1 MSKRKRLVAWTLS
14 AALLLNNI
22 SITYAANG
30 EADINN
36 QVTAEKEISDVPV
49 QEISGEDSENIG
61 GDITSDNLGEPV
73 LHAAEMQESTA
84 DEEEKLKETFSK
96 ENAETTEEGEK
107 TEVEDGSEKKSDSAN
122 AATKETN
129 AETEKVTDE
138 KTASEQTD
146 NGENKGEDIEEQEEA
161 VQDQSRETRT
171 ETVENKQETD
181 AVRTSGDLAEEEKA
195 EDREIS
201 APSDLVVSDSTYTTI
216 SLSWKEVSDADFC
229 EIWRAEEE
237 NGEYEKIADGL
248 TEATNYTDKT
258 VSSGVTYYYK
268 VRSYKMVEEEQIYS
282 GFSGVVS
289 GKTLSIPA
297 PSGFEARQNGSYISL
312 RWDYMQLRWDL
323 LDDGAHGYEIYRST
337 EENGEYEYIGET
349 SQVWGDT
356 VEDSFYEFIDKDV
369 ELGVTYYYKVRVHNE
384 EDGRKV
390 YSDFTD
396 IRSALFTLSSP
407 NSRTTPI
414 SYNSVKVEWEK
425 VEGAEHYQVY
435 RSTERE
441 EGYVLLG
448 TYDSNTTFMISQE
461 LGAGITYYYKVR
473 ACGTVNGE
481 QIYGMFAG
489 PLSATP
495 SLSAPEQVEAKASSY
510 NTVDVRWSKVDGAE
524 YYQVYRGTSKNGEYS
539 LLGTYNSDTT
549 LKVSKQLKCGTK
561 YYYKVRAYR
570 WVNGERAF
578 SAFSDIK
585 DATPEMSPVQS
596 VQAKASSYNTIDV
609 SWSKVDGAEG
619 YQVYR
624 GDNYGDFS
632 SHRLLG
638 NYDSNTT
645 SMVSRQLACGEYYS
659 YWVRAYR
666 WAGGEKVFSPLSKAV
681 GARVTLSPPQNV
693 KASRGSYNTVNLSWS
708 KVDGANYYQVYRATS
723 KNGKYTFLGSYE
735 SDTTSSVSRQ
745 LGCGT
750 KYYYKVRA
758 YRWVNGERV
767 YSSFSTIVNATP
779 TLSAP
784 QNIKATP
791 QTTSTVKI
799 SWDKVAGANYYQ
811 VYRATSINGK
821 YSLLGVY
828 DSSTTSSISK
838 QLKSGTTYYYKVRAY
853 RWVGG
858 KRVYSSFSTKE
869 SAKTY

>member
-1 MSKRKRLVAWTLS
+1 MEKVFMSRRKRLAVWTLS

-22 SITYAANG
+22 SITYAAN
-30 EADINN
+30 EETDING
-36 QVTAEKEISDVPV
+36 QVIAEKEIAGESV
-49 QEISGEDSENIG
+49 QEMSSEDNESIEEDSTT
-61 GDITSDNLGEPV
+61 DDLGERV
-73 LHAAEMQESTA
+73 LHAAEAQKSTA
-84 DEEEKLKETFSK
+84 D
-96 ENAETTEEGEK
+96 TTE
-107 TEVEDGSEKKSDSAN
+107 
-122 AATKETN
+122 
-129 AETEKVTDE
+129 
-138 KTASEQTD
+138 
-146 NGENKGEDIEEQEEA
+146 
-161 VQDQSRETRT
+161 
-171 ETVENKQETD
+171 
-181 AVRTSGDLAEEEKA
+181 

-216 SLSWKEVSDADFC
+216 SLSWKEASDAEFY
-229 EIWRAEEE
+229 EIWRAEDE
-237 NGEYEKIADGL
+237 NKEYEKIADGL
-248 TEATNYTDKT
+248 TEDTSYTDRT
-258 VSSGVTYYYK
+258 VSSGVIYYYK
-268 VRSYKMVEEEQIYS
+268 VRSYKMGEGEQIYS
-282 GFSGVVS
+282 DFSRVAS
-289 GKTLSIPA
+289 GETLSIPA
-297 PSGFEARQNGSYISL
+297 PSGFEARQSGSYISL

-323 LDDGAHGYEIYRST
+323 LDDGAYGYEVYRSM
-337 EENGEYEYIGET
+337 EENGEYEYIGDT
-349 SQVWGDT
+349 NVVWGDT
-356 VEDSFYEFIDKDV
+356 AEDAFYEFIDKDV
-369 ELGVTYYYKVRVHNE
+369 EFGATYYYKVRVHNE

-390 YSDFTD
+390 YGGFTD
-396 IRSALFTLSSP
+396 IRSAMFTLSSP

-441 EGYVLLG
+441 GGYVLLG

-473 ACGTVNGE
+473 AYGTVNGE
-481 QIYGMFAG
+481 RIYGMFAG

-495 SLSAPEQVEAKASSY
+495 SLSAPEQVVAKASSY
-510 NTVDVRWSKVDGAE
+510 NTVDVSWSKVDGAE
-524 YYQVYRGTSKNGEYS
+524 YYQVYRGTSKDGEYS

-549 LKVSKQLKCGTK
+549 SKVSKQLRCGTK

-570 WVNGERAF
+570 WVNGVRAF
-578 SAFSDIK
+578 GAFSDVK

-596 VQAKASSYNTIDV
+596 VQAKASSYNTIDI

-624 GDNYGDFS
+624 GDSGVFS

-645 SMVSRQLACGEYYS
+645 SMVSRQLACGEDYY

-666 WAGGEKVFSPLSKAV
+666 RVGGEKVFSPLSKAV
-681 GARVTLSPPQNV
+681 GATVTLSPPQNV
-693 KASRGSYNTVNLSWS
+693 KASRESYNTVKLSWS

-723 KNGKYTFLGSYE
+723 ENGKYTFLGSYD
-735 SDTTSSVSRQ
+735 SNTTSSVSRQ

-779 TLSAP
+779 TLSVP
-784 QNIKATP
+784 QNIKAAP

-799 SWDKVAGANYYQ
+799 SWDKTAGANYYQ

-821 YSLLGVY
+821 YSLIGIY

-838 QLKSGTTYYYKVRAY
+838 QLKPGTTYYYKVRAY

-858 KRVYSSFSTKE
+858 KRVYSSFSTTKG
-869 SAKTY
+869 AKTY